1 MTKASPPRLILPPR
15 GSAVTLKLRFA
26 RYLSRA
32 TENLGQLAFF
42 RRFCFVVFLLAE
54 LRRPDDL
61 LRAGPRDL
69 PPFSPT
75 LRRSASIR
83 LITLDALGSGG
94 AGGSLPA
101 RFALISAESA
111 S

>member
-1 MTKASPPRLILPPR
+1 MTKASPPRLIFPPR

-26 RYLSRA
+26 RYFSSA
-32 TENLGQLAFF
+32 TMCLDQLAFF
-42 RRFCFVVFLLAE
+42 RRLCFAVFLLAE

-61 LRAGPRDL
+61 PRASPRDL
-69 PPFSPT
+69 PPFAPT

-83 LITLDALGSGG
+83 FITLDAFGSGG

-101 RFALISAESA
+101 RFALI
-111 S
+111 